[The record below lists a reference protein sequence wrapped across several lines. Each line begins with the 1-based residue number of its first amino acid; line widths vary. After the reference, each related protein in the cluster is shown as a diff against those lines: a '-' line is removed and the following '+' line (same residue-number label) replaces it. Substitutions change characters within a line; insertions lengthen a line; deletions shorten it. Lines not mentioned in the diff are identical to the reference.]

1 MKTLFVF
8 YRTSDGD
15 ALSIAFLLIGIVS
28 EHLRRG
34 ILSGAFIRR
43 VFYHGPDGADSA
55 DAVVPRHL
63 FGFVDSY
70 AKFRGAVSEGAP
82 PPPAISLAHP
92 YTPAAARLFA
102 HHLAPFFS
110 WGGGGGADLLA
121 CFYDTLTSRDG
132 LVVLRRRYP
141 RMSRETGVCVY
152 DPMTGATSF
161 FPDPMDEEYSGF
173 GDTMTYVLLTP
184 SDYGVGCAFL
194 LLMADFTGFA
204 DPAPG
209 CSSIMIQTVSSSDAA
224 AAGGR
229 GEWRPATTA
238 PCRGSHRSKLL
249 HPSAVVV
256 GSSIHWVMFGGTG
269 RAQRD
274 YLHVLTYNV
283 CTRVAGLIELPMD
296 RLPESYTTSGDA
308 NLRLASTT
316 DGSLAMLCREGLK
329 ISVWR
334 LSVSDDAGWAPHAV
348 INTETPLLS
357 LLPGMP
363 QPCRILFE
371 CLGERSRVLLFTV
384 KGRGFQ
390 GLVVLDIE
398 TQEMHKVDAEIIH
411 IQAIPFEVDLESRFL
426 RMKTFH

>member
-1 MKTLFVF
+1 MSPRSKRH
-8 YRTSDGD
+8 RTSTAAPTLPFDLVLEIVVRTD
-15 ALSIAFLLIGIVS
+15 AATLVRCAACCK
-28 EHLRRG
+28 HLRRG
-34 ILSGAFIRR
+34 ILTGAFIRR
-43 VFYHGPDGADSA
+43 VFDHGPDGA
-55 DAVVPRHL
+55 VMPRRL
-63 FGFVDSY
+63 FG
-70 AKFRGAVSEGAP
+70 AVPDGAP
-82 PPPAISLAHP
+82 PAAAISLAHP

-121 CFYDTLTSRDG
+121 FFYDTLTSRDG
-132 LVVLRRRYP
+132 LVVLRRRYA
-141 RMSRETGVCVY
+141 RMRRESGVCVY

-161 FPDPMDEEYSGF
+161 FPDPMDVEYSGF

-194 LLMADFTGFA
+194 LLMADFTGLA
-204 DPAPG
+204 DPRSRVQLYHDP
-209 CSSIMIQTVSSSDAA
+209 D
-224 AAGGR
+224 R
-229 GEWRPATTA
+229 WRPATTA

-334 LSVSDDAGWAPHAV
+334 LSVSDDSGWAPHAV